1 MSEFVFGFKS
11 PTYEVQLQIP
21 VCLLGKPDP
30 DVLPNLKKIVGQ
42 TTSAEEEP
50 VEEKKSTGFFTKKT
64 VVEKE
69 EKSEKTKD
77 GEGLTIATGVLLLSS
92 MILAALKD

>member
-11 PTYEVQLQIP
+11 PTHEVHVQIP

-30 DVLPNLKKIVGQ
+30 DLLPNLKTIVGQ
-42 TTSAEEEP
+42 TKPAEEP
-50 VEEKKSTGFFTKKT
+50 VEEKKSTGFFSKKSAE
-64 VVEKE
+64 EKE
-69 EKSEKTKD
+69 EKAEKAKD

>member
-11 PTYEVQLQIP
+11 PTHEVHVQIP

-30 DVLPNLKKIVGQ
+30 DLLPNLKTIVGQ
-42 TTSAEEEP
+42 TKPAEAP
-50 VEEKKSTGFFTKKT
+50 VEEKKSTGFFSKKSAE
-64 VVEKE
+64 EKE
-69 EKSEKTKD
+69 EKAEKAKD

>member
-1 MSEFVFGFKS
+1 MSEFIFGYKS
-11 PTYEVQLQIP
+11 PTHELHVQVP

-30 DVLPNLKKIVGQ
+30 DIIPDLKKIIGQPKSTEETPVG
-42 TTSAEEEP
+42 
-50 VEEKKSTGFFTKKT
+50 EEKPVRIFSKST

-69 EKSEKTKD
+69 AATENKKD
-77 GEGLTIATGVLLLSS
+77 GDGLTIATGVLLLSS